1 MIHMKLHGFFRFF
14 RHLWM
19 YALYIASFVLF
30 TYVSYKKIG
39 SFGCFDDCSNF
50 VGAWFILKGQVL
62 YEQIFFNHQPLAAY
76 VSAAVQELT
85 QPTSIY
91 QLVVFHRV
99 FVYLFSFVFGLL
111 LLRRFGPV
119 ALVFLVLYEGTKFYF
134 FGDRFLAEALIVYPL
149 VYLLGTVF
157 SGLRVKNTSLVDLT
171 VCTFAVFFIFWMREP
186 YAPVVLFLYGV
197 YLITL
202 KTMRLRLVSLV
213 GFVLPSLCM
222 FLLFPFNDFYFNV
235 VTVNRSFH
243 LKDPLSAIGVLSS
256 YFYPVAVFFTGRM
269 TSLRY
274 FEMVLSLVFFILI
287 FVSVTRKHAAIL
299 LGIVFVSLGLAN
311 LRPTPPGVGF
321 YEAFHMLSW
330 YALFLF
336 CISYFLFMVQERVWL
351 FRGISAVLFLSLL
364 AFLGN
369 PTSYLREKTDSQQ
382 LFYEGYNQYYTTGE
396 VVRRLSTPQQ
406 TLFLD
411 GWNDL
416 IYWQADRTSPY
427 VYSWYTS
434 VMSGFPRYST
444 AREEL
449 LKNEPPDFFYG
460 ACKEWPFSIVTKS
473 FISQYDRFVF
483 SNKPTCLYVLKKNSA
498 QFTDAQLKSIADLG
512 YSL

>member
-1 MIHMKLHGFFRFF
+1 MDVGMYMQRFK
-14 RHLWM
+14 RLWI
-19 YALYIASFVLF
+19 YVAYLVPFVLF

-50 VGAWFILKGQVL
+50 VSAWFILKDRVL

-76 VSAAVQELT
+76 VSAAVQALT
-85 QPTSIY
+85 HPESIY
-91 QLVVFHRV
+91 QLVLFHRV
-99 FVYLFSFVFGLL
+99 FVYLFSFIFGLL
-111 LLRRFGPV
+111 LLRRFRAT

-157 SGLRVKNTSLVDLT
+157 SGLRVKNTSLFDLIL
-171 VCTFAVFFIFWMREP
+171 CTFAVFFVFWMREP
-186 YAPVVLFLYGV
+186 YVPLVLFLYV
-197 YLITL
+197 IYLVTL
-202 KTMRLRLVSLV
+202 KTTTLRLVSLA
-213 GFVLPSLCM
+213 GFVIPSLSM

-243 LKDPLSAIGVLSS
+243 LKDPLSSIGILNSF
-256 YFYPVAVFFTGRM
+256 FYPVIVFFTGRM
-269 TSLRY
+269 TSLHY
-274 FEMVLSLVFFILI
+274 FEMVLSVVFFILI
-287 FVSVTRKHAAIL
+287 FVTVMRKHAAVL
-299 LGIVFVSLGLAN
+299 LGIIFISLGLAN

-336 CISYFLFMVQERVWL
+336 CISYLLFNIHERVQI
-351 FRGISAVLFLSLL
+351 FRGVIAVLFLSLL
-364 AFLGN
+364 VFLGI
-369 PTSYLREKTDSQQ
+369 PSSYLREKTEPQQ
-382 LFYEGYNQYYTTGE
+382 LFYEGYNQYYTAGE

-416 IYWQADRTSPY
+416 IYWQSERTSPY

-434 VMSGFPRYST
+434 VMSGFSRYSK
-444 AREEL
+444 ARVDL
-449 LKNEPPDFFYG
+449 LKNDPPDFFYG
-460 ACKEWPFSIVTKS
+460 ACKEWPFSKVTKE

-498 QFTDAQLKSIADLG
+498 QFTDEQLKSLADLG